1 MIVKELGLVPR
12 RRSVGKTDCN
22 DRGKTALLAPSDD
35 VPSDDE
41 HQEEYVFSTNPEA
54 SRPFLF

>member
-41 HQEEYVFSTNPEA
+41 HQ
-54 SRPFLF
+54 